1 MENIVLH
8 IGLVNYSQKRFEI
21 CEYNC
26 TILPNGMYKLPDK
39 LSLPKDGERLTAA
52 IHESMLGKRI
62 YITKSSH
69 INFVYYSLDKNEV
82 TYTMIKSKEAY
93 IKLQDTLIESR
104 KKDIKE
110 IQKQITKYEKRKET
124 IDNDFTIKLVD
135 VIRGVLQE

>member
-8 IGLVNYSQKRFEI
+8 VGLVNYSQKRFEI

-26 TILPNGMYKLPDK
+26 TMLPNGMYKLPDK

-62 YITKSSH
+62 YINRSSH

-124 IDNDFTIKLVD
+124 IDNDFTMKSVD
-135 VIRGVLQE
+135 VIRGVLRE

>member
-8 IGLVNYSQKRFEI
+8 VGLVNYSQKRFEI

-62 YITKSSH
+62 YINKSSR

-110 IQKQITKYEKRKET
+110 IQKQINKYEKRKET
-124 IDNDFTIKLVD
+124 IDNDFTIKSVD
-135 VIRGVLQE
+135 VIRGVSQE

>member
-1 MENIVLH
+1 
-8 IGLVNYSQKRFEI
+8 
-21 CEYNC
+21 
-26 TILPNGMYKLPDK
+26 
-39 LSLPKDGERLTAA
+39 
-52 IHESMLGKRI
+52 
-62 YITKSSH
+62 
-69 INFVYYSLDKNEV
+69 
-82 TYTMIKSKEAY
+82 MIKSKEAY

>member
-1 MENIVLH
+1 MENIVLYV
-8 IGLVNYSQKRFEI
+8 GLVNYSQKRFEI

-26 TILPNGMYKLPDK
+26 TILPNGMYKLPNN
-39 LSLPKDGERLTAA
+39 LSLPKDGERLTTA
-52 IHESMLGKRI
+52 IHENMLGKRI
-62 YITKSSH
+62 YVNKSSH
-69 INFVYYSLDKNEV
+69 VNFIYYSLDKNEV
-82 TYTMIKSKEAY
+82 MYTMIKSKEAY

-124 IDNDFTIKLVD
+124 IDNDFTVKSVD

>member
-8 IGLVNYSQKRFEI
+8 VGLVNYSQKRFEI

-26 TILPNGMYKLPDK
+26 TILPNGMCKLPDK

-62 YITKSSH
+62 YISKSSH

-93 IKLQDTLIESR
+93 TKLQDTLIESR

-124 IDNDFTIKLVD
+124 IDNDFTMKSVD